1 MAWSDFEACPPAS
14 VKAPVPVTTLEEP
27 LPPGPD
33 PPPGG
38 GGGLPDG
45 GVLALP
51 FAAWELPDGAVA
63 TRVVLDGFATVVA
76 VASRDIE
83 IFGMAAFVAPLA
95 QTGLGGAQLGEDK
108 RTPSTVTI
116 EPGRLL
122 VIRVASCVSLGRLS
136 VRTAPGIDG
145 PGTVLVPTPA
155 APDGDPLCLEQSLN
169 RGPETLR
176 ASRH

>member
-27 LPPGPD
+27 LPPGPY

-95 QTGLGGAQLGEDK
+95 PQADRTKAVTGIASRERRNLDLNSRFDIGFQSELG
-108 RTPSTVTI
+108 T
-116 EPGRLL
+116 RLAW
-122 VIRVASCVSLGRLS
+122 VGPNS
-136 VRTAPGIDG
+136 VRTSGLP
-145 PGTVLVPTPA
+145 
-155 APDGDPLCLEQSLN
+155 PL
-169 RGPETLR
+169 
-176 ASRH
+176 